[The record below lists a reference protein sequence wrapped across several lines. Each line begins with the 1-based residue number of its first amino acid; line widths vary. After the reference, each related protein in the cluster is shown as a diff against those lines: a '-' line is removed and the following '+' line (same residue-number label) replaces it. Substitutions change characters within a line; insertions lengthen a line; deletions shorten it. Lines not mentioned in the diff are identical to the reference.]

1 MPGGATQY
9 PSEQGFAA
17 PASGGYN
24 LQPASPQSSYGQ
36 PAYQQPYANQNT
48 ARAYAVP
55 GQSPAQVGAQGT
67 ASEQFTTREVVDAG
81 HAFFGQASGSLGGL
95 VERLFA
101 SHGLPNGYI
110 LGEEGSGAYFGG
122 LTYGEGILYT
132 RNAGQHRIYWQGP
145 SVGFDWGAQG
155 SRTMILVYNLPEVNA
170 ALGRFGGVS
179 GDAYLVG
186 GLGTRVLKKNQIVM
200 VPVRTGVGARLGVN
214 LNYLKF
220 TARPTWNPF

>member
-1 MPGGATQY
+1 M
-9 PSEQGFAA
+9 
-17 PASGGYN
+17 
-24 LQPASPQSSYGQ
+24 
-36 PAYQQPYANQNT
+36 
-48 ARAYAVP
+48 P
-55 GQSPAQVGAQGT
+55 GQSPAQVGADRQGT

-95 VERLFA
+95 VERLF
-101 SHGLPNGYI
+101 SRHGLPNGYI

-186 GLGTRVLKKNQIVM
+186 GLGTRVLKKNQVVM